1 MSQNK
6 ATIILRVSTIM
17 MSQNKAII
25 ILRVRDKTIIILRYI
40 MESGYYNPDYHRI
53 RLLQLCKISWNKA
66 IYNLYEISQNKAI
79 ITPFYC

>member
-1 MSQNK
+1 
-6 ATIILRVSTIM
+6 
-17 MSQNKAII
+17 
-25 ILRVRDKTIIILRYI
+25 

-79 ITPFYC
+79 ITPFYCWSARFRNDSVLQLLDKQ